1 MSAPA
6 PSVDRGTAPSA
17 LAVSRGPLLPGAY
30 AWLSTVLLPVWF
42 ASGGPLVQALAWG
55 SALALVLGELAT
67 LSRVRWLRGV
77 GAGTFVAG
85 CLATWILLAEQ
96 LRAAP
101 IDATQAAVGG
111 IGWVLFALSV
121 QSSALETEPDARRL
135 FPVESNRRRRF
146 PPLLDFAFLALV
158 VAGLL
163 PLLIAWRVERTVHA
177 ALAQV
182 IACGAAL
189 CGLSLAGS
197 VVDSVALRRGLGRG
211 SARLAASWSTF
222 AILVLLL
229 VVGLVFKLF

>member
-6 PSVDRGTAPSA
+6 PSVDRGAAPPA
-17 LAVSRGPLLPGAY
+17 LALSRGPLLPGAY
-30 AWLSTVLLPVWF
+30 AWLSTVLLPVWSL
-42 ASGGPLVQALAWG
+42 SGGPLVQTLAWG
-55 SALALVLGELAT
+55 SAFALLLGELPVM
-67 LSRVRWLRGV
+67 SRFRGLRGV

-85 CLATWILLAEQ
+85 CLTTWILLAEQ

-101 IDATQAAVGG
+101 IDAIQAAVGG

-121 QSSALETEPDARRL
+121 QSNTVETEPDAKRL
-135 FPVESNRRRRF
+135 FPVDSNRRRRF
-146 PPLLDFAFLALV
+146 PPLLDFAFLTLV

-163 PLLIAWRVERTVHA
+163 SLLFAWRVERAVHA

-182 IACGAAL
+182 IACAAVL
-189 CGLSLAGS
+189 CGLALAGS

-222 AILVLLL
+222 AILALLL
-229 VVGLVFKLF
+229 VVGLVLKLF